1 MAFTF
6 TIQGQSV
13 FGNKRVVFGTFA
25 SSGGSTGGDIGTGL
39 SVLETLQL
47 THTGAAAPA
56 NAPAINET
64 FPLNGGVAT
73 IVTIADTSGTFLAIG
88 Y

>member
-6 TIQGQSV
+6 TIQGQTV
-13 FGNKRVVFGTFA
+13 FGNKRIVFGTFA
-25 SSGGSTGGDIGTGL
+25 SSSGSTGGDINTGL

-47 THTGAAAPA
+47 SHTGTTAPA

-64 FPLNGGVAT
+64 LPLNGGVAT
-73 IVTIADTSGTFLAIG
+73 IVTIADTTGTFLAVG